1 MRISDWSSDVCSS
14 DLIGTLAL
22 LFVIVAIGSKLVA
35 MPAFL
40 GPVVVGL
47 LVWGIGLSLGGST
60 GYAINPAR
68 DLGPRIMHVILPIP
82 GKGSSDWSYAWVPV
96 GGPIIGGEIGR
107 AHVLNSSH

>member
-40 GPVVVGL
+40 GPEVVGL

-60 GYAINPAR
+60 GYALNPAR
-68 DLGPRIMHVILPIP
+68 DLGPCIMHAILPI
-82 GKGSSDWSYAWVPV
+82 S
-96 GGPIIGGEIGR
+96 EIGR
-107 AHVLNSSH
+107 TSCRGSVCQYVWISVVPVSLKKKETSQ